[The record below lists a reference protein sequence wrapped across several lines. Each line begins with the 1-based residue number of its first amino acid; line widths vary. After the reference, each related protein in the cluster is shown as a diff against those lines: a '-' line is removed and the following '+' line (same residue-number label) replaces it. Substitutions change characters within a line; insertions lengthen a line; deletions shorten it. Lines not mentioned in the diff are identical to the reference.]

1 MTQTCRPMDMN
12 KIFKHI
18 WDYGVL
24 TFGIVIYCLA
34 WTSFLIPN
42 GIASGGGTGLCTI
55 VYFASGGTIPVS
67 VSFFVLNAILLIIGF
82 MALGKA
88 FGIKTI
94 YAIILSTL
102 LFDLFPDLDW
112 TVTFDNKLLIAIVG
126 GIVEAI
132 GIGLVLLRGGSTGGT
147 DIAAMIVN
155 KYWPVSPGKVYLYS
169 DIFIIAS
176 ILLVPGKT
184 IEDMI
189 YGYVVMVTFSFMV
202 DFVLLGQKSSVQILV
217 FSNRYKEIA
226 DKVLTMNRGV
236 TALSSV
242 GWYSKAEGKVLL
254 IVVRQNE
261 LHSVV
266 SLIKNIDQ
274 KAFVSVSSA
283 SGVYGEGFDEMKTGL
298 SLKKKNQN
306 KEMVSDET
314 RTE

>member
-1 MTQTCRPMDMN
+1 MDMN

-55 VYFASGGTIPVS
+55 VYFASGGAIPVS

>member
-1 MTQTCRPMDMN
+1 MDMN

-55 VYFASGGTIPVS
+55 VYFASGGAIPVS

-298 SLKKKNQN
+298 SLKKKSQN

>member
-1 MTQTCRPMDMN
+1 MDMN
-12 KIFKHI
+12 KILKHL

-82 MALGKA
+82 MVLGKA

-102 LFDLFPDLDW
+102 LFDLFPDLGW

-184 IEDMI
+184 LEDMI

-202 DFVLLGQKSSVQILV
+202 DFVLLGQKSSVQVLV
-217 FSNRYKEIA
+217 FSSKYSEIA
-226 DKVLTMNRGV
+226 DRILSMDRGV

-242 GWYSKAEGKVLL
+242 GWYSKSESKVLL
-254 IVVRQNE
+254 VIVKQNQ
-261 LHSVV
+261 LHDIV
-266 SLIKNIDQ
+266 SIIKSIDNR
-274 KAFVSVSSA
+274 AFVSVSSA
-283 SGVYGEGFDEMKTGL
+283 SGVYGEGFDEMKTGIT
-298 SLKKKNQN
+298 LKKKEQKKNIIAGN
-306 KEMVSDET
+306 ENSD
-314 RTE
+314 

>member
-1 MTQTCRPMDMN
+1 MDTN
-12 KIFKHI
+12 KILKHI

-24 TFGIVIYCLA
+24 TFGIVIYCLS

-82 MALGKA
+82 MVLGKA

-226 DKVLTMNRGV
+226 DRILTMNRGV

-266 SLIKNIDQ
+266 SIIKNIDQ

-283 SGVYGEGFDEMKTGL
+283 SGVYGEGFDEMKTGIK
-298 SLKKKNQN
+298 LKKEKKNN
-306 KEMVSDET
+306 SMISNENSD
-314 RTE
+314 